1 MTVKEFCDQFGMS
14 RGQVER
20 LVKKAHDGG
29 GRFSVPGRGWF
40 AVRRKGGKSN
50 SPLDIRPDDAPPPS
64 VPASSASPRSAP
76 RSQREPDMFTP
87 EQLRTMDQAELNR
100 VKTIAE
106 IRKIDGQTVE
116 ARGKIRA
123 EVLAELT
130 SGMAFVLLELRTVFD
145 ELELSADAV
154 ARLKTT
160 VAAALKKLKE
170 GKVDD
175 RHQPDLL

>member
-20 LVKKAHDGG
+20 LVKKAHEGS

-64 VPASSASPRSAP
+64 VPAASSASPAA

-116 ARGKIRA
+116 ARSKIRA

-154 ARLKTT
+154 ARLKAT

-170 GKVDD
+170 GKVDE
-175 RHQPDLL
+175 RQPDLL